1 MEGKNPSS
9 TELVQAI
16 VADQG
21 FITQLSS
28 AIMAQMAPQLRS
40 VNTQNIAVLQRQA
53 DGSHSPKVSQDHT
66 GTQTFTL
73 PGVSYEQTGPNEQ
86 SNPTVSQDRSGTVKR
101 AQAHVIDM
109 DVDEC
114 STPAKR
120 VCDSG
125 DVALELE
132 TNNELETDKMLSP
145 NSLWEA
151 SEGLS

>member
-40 VNTQNIAVLQRQA
+40 VNTQNIAVLQGQA
-53 DGSHSPKVSQDHT
+53 DGSHSPEVSQDHT
-66 GTQTFTL
+66 RTQTFTL

-86 SNPTVSQDRSGTVKR
+86 SNPTVS
-101 AQAHVIDM
+101 
-109 DVDEC
+109 
-114 STPAKR
+114 
-120 VCDSG
+120 
-125 DVALELE
+125 
-132 TNNELETDKMLSP
+132 
-145 NSLWEA
+145 
-151 SEGLS
+151 